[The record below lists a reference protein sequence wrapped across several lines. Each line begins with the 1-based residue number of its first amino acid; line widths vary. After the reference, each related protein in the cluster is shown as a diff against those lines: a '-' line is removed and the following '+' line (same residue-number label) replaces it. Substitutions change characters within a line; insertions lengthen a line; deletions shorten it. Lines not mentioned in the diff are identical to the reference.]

1 MNILAAFNLA
11 SFQDQLD
18 WLLPVGTICL
28 FIAIL
33 GVISW
38 KSPNTTFVAISVV
51 SMVLLGGLGMA
62 MLGFSF
68 RKDALTN
75 VAAVLPAVMI
85 VAILIERTAEI
96 FLTIWRGGDAV
107 VKEEE
112 YRRLVELEASSAER
126 TARLQAL
133 PQEIANAAPGGATP
147 DPTQH
152 QKLKDEKQRLD
163 AEDTERHRLQTAQVN
178 GVTQTLDIRKRDLE
192 NYKNETRNRAFV
204 FTFALGLLLAACGF
218 RVVEAFV
225 EVPKEWQAGARAK
238 VEEKLKEQDNARA
251 QASAVAGDLLK
262 LVKADRTARKE
273 SDAALRESKD
283 LDDKIKTA
291 KPEELQALLA
301 RIKANAPKLAGA
313 EKDEDQHDKELGTSL
328 EEALLKGA
336 KAERP
341 AADRSAELATAAL
354 SVPGSGQMLA
364 FHFFDILLSAGLLA
378 GGADPI
384 SRLMKLL
391 RDLID
396 QTNKQMTEKK

>member
-1 MNILAAFNLA
+1 
-11 SFQDQLD
+11 
-18 WLLPVGTICL
+18 
-28 FIAIL
+28 
-33 GVISW
+33 
-38 KSPNTTFVAISVV
+38 
-51 SMVLLGGLGMA
+51 
-62 MLGFSF
+62 
-68 RKDALTN
+68 
-75 VAAVLPAVMI
+75 
-85 VAILIERTAEI
+85 
-96 FLTIWRGGDAV
+96 
-107 VKEEE
+107 
-112 YRRLVELEASSAER
+112 
-126 TARLQAL
+126 
-133 PQEIANAAPGGATP
+133 
-147 DPTQH
+147 
-152 QKLKDEKQRLD
+152 
-163 AEDTERHRLQTAQVN
+163 
-178 GVTQTLDIRKRDLE
+178 
-192 NYKNETRNRAFV
+192 
-204 FTFALGLLLAACGF
+204 
-218 RVVEAFV
+218 
-225 EVPKEWQAGARAK
+225 

-262 LVKADRTARKE
+262 LVKADRTARKD

-313 EKDEDQHDKELGTSL
+313 EKDEDQRDKELGTLL